1 METIARTSLVSTM
14 KREVN
19 YREHTTEAAAFVAFA
34 RHLKCD
40 TQAAARVSATQMI
53 KRVCRLRLIDHR
65 KIDGSEYQVF
75 AKLIERDGL
84 YAAQLYKEIISIR
97 EIPVSLNQPK
107 QRFLAQA
114 ERIFSAVLDHCGR
127 DLFNGEVAD
136 IELVL
141 AKLHFQIERL
151 KEGEGQESSLTLY

>member
-19 YREHTTEAAAFVAFA
+19 YKEHTTEAAAFVAFA
-34 RHLKCD
+34 KYLERD
-40 TQAAARVSATQMI
+40 TEAAARVGAAQMI
-53 KRVCRLRLIDHR
+53 KRVCRLRLVDHR
-65 KIDGSEYQVF
+65 KIDNSEYQEF

-84 YAAQLYKEIISIR
+84 YLAQLYKEIISIR
-97 EIPVSLNQPK
+97 EIPVSLNQSK

-114 ERIFSAVLDHCGR
+114 ERIFAAVLDHAGR
-127 DLFNGEVAD
+127 DHFVEEVAD

-151 KEGEGQESSLTLY
+151 KEGEEQESSLTLY

>member
-1 METIARTSLVSTM
+1 MVTIATTLVFTM
-14 KREVN
+14 KREIN
-19 YREHTTEAAAFVAFA
+19 YKEHSTEAAAFVAFA
-34 RHLKCD
+34 KHLSRN
-40 TQAAARVSATQMI
+40 TEEAARVGAAQMI

-65 KIDGSEYQVF
+65 KIDRSEYQVF

-84 YAAQLYKEIISIR
+84 YAAQLYKEIISLR

-114 ERIFSAVLDHCGR
+114 ERIFSAVLDHVGR
-127 DLFNGEVAD
+127 EILDEEVAD

-151 KEGEGQESSLTLY
+151 KEDDKLIAAFS

>member
-14 KREVN
+14 KREIN
-19 YREHTTEAAAFVAFA
+19 YKEHTTEAAAFVAFA
-34 RHLKCD
+34 KYLERD
-40 TQAAARVSATQMI
+40 TEAAARVGAAQMI
-53 KRVCRLRLIDHR
+53 KRVCRLRLVDHR
-65 KIDGSEYQVF
+65 KIDNSEYQEF
-75 AKLIERDGL
+75 AKLLEHDGL

-97 EIPVSLNQPK
+97 EIPISLNQPK

-114 ERIFSAVLDHCGR
+114 ERIFTAVLDHAGR
-127 DLFNGEVAD
+127 DILDGNIAD

-151 KEGEGQESSLTLY
+151 DEDDMPNSVLTKH